1 MQDEELKAR
10 VTMSNLLS
18 QHTGPQSLEQ
28 FQDHHEHQMESL
40 GKQLKQQQD
49 DLRRLQKERAARYAA
64 VYNWKFYFRSFR
76 RSC

>member
-10 VTMSNLLS
+10 VTMSNLLRS

-64 VYNWKFYFRSFR
+64 VYNRSFR
-76 RSC
+76 HSC